1 MVPSV
6 QRIVFSTCGVVT
18 VGFDT
23 WLEDRHFSN
32 DYSSARIRYKTSR
45 IGSLLLVVMNEEY
58 SDFSVT
64 MNGEPAQFAQRI
76 PGTLE
81 IQLLHCQGEV
91 IVQAK

>member
-1 MVPSV
+1 MVWYHSYYKP
-6 QRIVFSTCGVVT
+6 GNVT

-23 WLEDRHFSN
+23 WLEEWHFSD

-64 MNGEPAQFAQRI
+64 MNGEPAQFVQRI

-81 IQLLHCQGEV
+81 IRLSQWQGEV
-91 IVQAK
+91 VVQAK